1 MLVEGSL
8 ILFERRTDS
17 ILPFSPSI
25 PVSWALHFTGAGGD
39 TAIFCTSFAAI
50 IPLAALL
57 GFATEEMAIRVGHTL
72 GGLLNATFG
81 NAVEL
86 IIAILALVKG
96 ELRIVQSSMIGS
108 ILSNCLLVLGCC
120 FFAGGIRFH
129 EQIYTIR
136 SAQLNISMLGI
147 SALVIVI
154 PAAFHAAVD
163 QLGPNQAEYHEV
175 DILKLSRGVSFILL
189 FVYA

>member
-1 MLVEGSL
+1 LNC
-8 ILFERRTDS
+8 
-17 ILPFSPSI
+17 PFSI
-25 PVSWALHFTGAGGD
+25 PVSFACHFTGVSD
-39 TAIFCTSFAAI
+39 TATFCVSFAAI

-57 GFATEEMAIRVGHTL
+57 GFATEELALRVGHTL

-81 NAVEL
+81 NTVEL

-96 ELRIVQSSMIGS
+96 ELRLVQAAMIGS

-136 SAQLNISMLGI
+136 SAQLNISLLGI

-154 PAAFHAAVD
+154 PAAFNAAVT
-163 QLGPNQAEYHEV
+163 QLGSVPV
-175 DILKLSRGVSFILL
+175 TISDRDILKLSRGVAFILL
-189 FVYA
+189 FLYAWVQHLIFPTSRRILY